1 MAYTLDN
8 LRTDI
13 RNYTEVDD
21 TVLSN
26 TILDTII
33 KNSENRIQRES
44 DTDDNRVYA
53 TSTLISGN
61 RYVTIP
67 SDLRIIR
74 YVQLKDTTQT
84 PNVQVFLEKKET
96 TYMAAFYDTPG
107 TAQGL
112 PKYYANWDAN
122 FWVVAPTPNSTYE
135 ITLAYIKQPVS
146 ITSTTLPTTA
156 NPASTVGTYVS
167 NKYQDLLLYACLA
180 ETYGY
185 LKGPTDMLQ
194 YYEASYRRALSSY
207 SIEQQGRRRR
217 DEYQDGVIRTP
228 MQSPSP

>member
-53 TSTLISGN
+53 TSTLIAGN

-67 SDLRIIR
+67 GDLR
-74 YVQLKDTTQT
+74 
-84 PNVQVFLEKKET
+84 
-96 TYMAAFYDTPG
+96 
-107 TAQGL
+107 
-112 PKYYANWDAN
+112 
-122 FWVVAPTPNSTYE
+122 
-135 ITLAYIKQPVS
+135 
-146 ITSTTLPTTA
+146 
-156 NPASTVGTYVS
+156 
-167 NKYQDLLLYACLA
+167 
-180 ETYGY
+180 
-185 LKGPTDMLQ
+185 
-194 YYEASYRRALSSY
+194 
-207 SIEQQGRRRR
+207 
-217 DEYQDGVIRTP
+217 
-228 MQSPSP
+228 

>member
-135 ITLAYIKQPVS
+135 ITLAYVKQPVS

-185 LKGPTDMLQ
+185 LKGPADMLQ